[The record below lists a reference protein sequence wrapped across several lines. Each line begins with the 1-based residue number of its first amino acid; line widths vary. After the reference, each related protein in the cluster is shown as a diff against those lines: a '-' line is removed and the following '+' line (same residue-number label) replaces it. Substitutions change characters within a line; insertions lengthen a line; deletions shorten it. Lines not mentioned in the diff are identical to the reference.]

1 MAREL
6 EAVAERLH
14 GALAAHVPA
23 VMKFSARLKRMEKTQ
38 NLSWQELCDRADELL
53 KPALRLSTEVSH
65 AYAAIVQQMT
75 HLTTFAELR
84 IDPLTG
90 VCNRRSFDDSLQTF
104 ITQHERSGETF
115 AMAMID
121 IDHFKKVNDE
131 RGHLHGDRV
140 LQELAQYMRAC
151 VRPSDVVSRYGGE
164 EFVLLMPRTDLAT
177 ACNLC
182 ERTRAAVAANLSVTV
197 SMGLAASLPADTR
210 DTLLAR
216 ADAALYLAKGEGR
229 TASTSTKGCRPASWA
244 STWPTRRAS
253 RQPKSRARPR
263 RHSQSSAAAS
273 TKISTP
279 AVAAKPPKAG
289 AASPLG
295 PAALLARQWK
305 AVANGRP
312 LFNLPLWPYGLRGS
326 AAWIA

>member
-229 TASTSTKGCRPASWA
+229 NCVYFHEGLPARIVGIHVADASSEQAAKKPRPATPPLSIVGGSLDENIDACCRGEA
-244 STWPTRRAS
+244 S
-253 RQPKSRARPR
+253 
-263 RHSQSSAAAS
+263 
-273 TKISTP
+273 
-279 AVAAKPPKAG
+279 
-289 AASPLG
+289 
-295 PAALLARQWK
+295 
-305 AVANGRP
+305 
-312 LFNLPLWPYGLRGS
+312 
-326 AAWIA
+326 